1 MASFLST
8 GHGGRWFSKPVH
20 VVAQEPIAIN
30 PKNISSRGRPALPEQ
45 N

>member
-30 PKNISSRGRPALPEQ
+30 PKLSSRWRPALPEQ